1 MSKSQSP
8 ERVWGGLPARALN
21 LKGLTEHDVRK
32 LWKLPMFSNG
42 DPILR
47 ILERKGFM
55 DRATV
60 SELSSVIA
68 LHQEEAMMS
77 QTTLEK
83 IHRVQFAS
91 DKIYVLSLGLT
102 LNEPEGTYTDPT
114 SLPSWIQDRIAVLSM
129 MSFEPPTKFVEGV
142 GRRIDENVFWVVEP
156 ETVSE

>member
-1 MSKSQSP
+1 VKKAVTRQ
-8 ERVWGGLPARALN
+8 L
-21 LKGLTEHDVRK
+21 
-32 LWKLPMFSNG
+32 FSNG

-60 SELSSVIA
+60 SELSLVIQ

-83 IHRVQFAS
+83 IHRVQFTS